1 MEKTLIEFLF
11 ELNSKGLIND
21 FSFDF
26 ENEVKSFLKNR
37 SKESCLSKLT
47 NSSIS

>member
-11 ELNSKGLIND
+11 ELNSKSLIND
-21 FSFDF
+21 FNFDF

-37 SKESCLSKLT
+37 SKKTYFSKL
-47 NSSIS
+47 NNNFS